1 MGTIET
7 VAGSG
12 IIGLTGDGGP
22 AREAALYNPSGVA
35 VHASGNIYVADTY
48 NHCIR
53 MVMTNTSIITT
64 VAGNGVSGYS
74 GDGGP
79 ATSAA
84 LSYPYGTAV
93 DGSGNLYVADTGNN
107 CIRRVMTS
115 TGIITTV
122 AGNGVS
128 GSSGDGGPATSAGLM
143 NPSDV
148 AVDGSGNIYIADTG
162 NNRIRMVT
170 KSTGIISSVAG
181 TGVTGYSGDGG
192 PAISAALSFPSGVA
206 VDGLGSIYIA
216 DADNHCIRMVM
227 TSTGII
233 TTVAGSGVAGYSD
246 DGGLATSAALSYP
259 YGIAVDG
266 SGNIYIADTGN
277 NYIRMLMKSTGIIT
291 TVVGARILGY
301 SGHGRLATSAALSY
315 SYAIA
320 VDGSGNLYVADT
332 NSNRLLKFALPLPA
346 SSPLELL

>member
-12 IIGLTGDGGP
+12 NTGDGGP
-22 AREAALYNPSGVA
+22 AREATLYNPSGVT

-53 MVMTNTSIITT
+53 MVMTSTGIITT
-64 VAGNGVSGYS
+64 VAGDGVLGYS

-84 LSYPYGTAV
+84 LSYPYGVAV
-93 DGSGNLYVADTGNN
+93 DESGSIYIADTGNN
-107 CIRRVMTS
+107 CIRMVMTT

-122 AGNGVS
+122 AGDGVS

-148 AVDGSGNIYIADTG
+148 AVDGSGNIYIADTS

-170 KSTGIISSVAG
+170 KSTGIISTVAG

-192 PAISAALSFPSGVA
+192 PAISAALSFPSCVA
-206 VDGLGSIYIA
+206 VDELGNIYIA
-216 DADNHCIRMVM
+216 DAENNCIRMVM

-233 TTVAGSGVAGYSD
+233 TTVAGSGVAGYSG

-259 YGIAVDG
+259 YGVAVDE

-277 NYIRMLMKSTGIIT
+277 NCIRMVMKSNRIIT

-301 SGHGRLATSAALSY
+301 SGHGRLATLAALSY
-315 SYAIA
+315 SYGIA

-346 SSPLELL
+346 SPPLDLL